1 MGESKNTRMATKG
14 SQDQTKERK
23 RSEKH
28 CVLSTPSLSAGYAG
42 SQMIISSPVG
52 EAWQIG
58 EMRQMTSNVVGML
71 LFILLLNRSG
81 EVLWHS
87 N

>member
-14 SQDQTKERK
+14 SQGYTKERK
-23 RSEKH
+23 RAEEH
-28 CVLSTPSLSAGYAG
+28 CVLSAPSLSAGYAR
-42 SQMIISSPVG
+42 SQIIISSPVG
-52 EAWQIG
+52 EAWQTG
-58 EMRQMTSNVVGML
+58 EMRQPISTVVGML

-81 EVLWHS
+81 KVLWHS